1 MAEART
7 TITVDAA
14 HPTHAVDPLLYGV
27 FFEEINYAGCGGI
40 YAEKIQ
46 NRAFM
51 DPLTADAWGESVI
64 DRCAGRFGRGL
75 RLNDGTRNAKVAL
88 PEGIVGDLTECTIAA
103 WINPTN
109 VHPFA
114 KVFDFGNGQTGIVYY
129 NRAGAHMSL
138 ALASTQYLGGGS
150 GPGPSFVIS
159 VDGAKEAL
167 NAPDPLPP
175 GEWTHIAVT
184 LHGGTGRLFV
194 NGVVA
199 AENTEM
205 TLTPAD
211 MGPTVKNWIGAS
223 QFHVDPLFQGVI
235 DEFHIYDRALG
246 EAEVRSLMEAEGG
259 SAGGGNVAWYRF
271 EEDGG
276 STVADSSGAGHDAVI
291 VEPESAWRPLADG
304 GGSVRASLD
313 DRAPLNDQLTRS
325 LRLDIG
331 GVDAGQRV
339 GMANTGYFGVPAVAG
354 ETSRVSF
361 WAKAAT
367 DLSVPVTVAIEKVD
381 GSGTVAAAS
390 VSGLTSEW
398 QRFET
403 TLTVPDDAGDTTDNR
418 FVIGIDRRD
427 ESAATSGDAALTDA
441 TIWLQVV
448 SLFPPTYEGRENG
461 FRADLVELLRA
472 LEPGFLRFP
481 GGTYVLGRTVET
493 RFDWKSA
500 IGPIWERPG
509 HDNDVWGYWSDDGL
523 GLLEY
528 LQLAEDLD
536 AIPVVGVYPGLSGGR
551 PVPQDELAP
560 YVQDA
565 LDLIEYTIGPVT
577 STWARERA
585 ADGHPEPFATPIIE
599 IGNED
604 FLGVGDSYTA
614 YRYPMFHDAIKAA
627 YPQVKTIATMPV
639 PGHDV
644 EILDEHMYRGPK
656 ALIERAEQYDDYD
669 RDGVKIF
676 VGEWAVVTDA
686 GNHCTSTLDAAI
698 AEACVHDGARAQRG
712 RRRHAVL
719 RTAVRVRRRVAVE
732 PRPDRVR
739 PPAQLRLTVVLGAA
753 AVRDLSRGPVP
764 PHGVDLGAAVL
775 LGDRRHRDGLDVP
788 QGREPDRRGRPR
800 HGAVRRR
807 RRQRGDRPR
816 PDRGRSR
823 RAQRVGGSGA
833 RGPAVVPTAGHGRN
847 VRLRG
852 PSAFGVGDRL
862 LRGCAVRRR
871 SGAMTVRSER
881 HGDGRGGAPR
891 ASGDDGGVDVC
902 VLVRGTRAMRG
913 PSASWTASGERAPRH
928 QERRRAATSTGA
940 RR

>member
-1 MAEART
+1 MAEPRT

-51 DPLTADAWGESVI
+51 DPHTADAWGESVI

-75 RLNDGTRNAKVAL
+75 QLNDGTRNAKVAL
-88 PEGIVGDLTECTIAA
+88 PAGIVGDLTECTITA
-103 WINPTN
+103 WINPTV
-109 VHPFA
+109 VHPLA

-138 ALASTQYLGGGS
+138 ALASTQYLGGGA

-159 VDGAKEAL
+159 VEGKKEAL
-167 NAPDPLPP
+167 NAPDPLPA
-175 GEWTHIAVT
+175 GEWTHLAVT
-184 LHGGTGRLFV
+184 LHGDTGRLYV

-211 MGPTVKNWIGAS
+211 MGPTVENWIGAS

-235 DEFHIYDRALG
+235 DEFQIHDRALS
-246 EAEVRSLMEAEGG
+246 EPEVRALMETAEG
-259 SAGGGNVAWYRF
+259 SLGGGNVVWYHF
-271 EEDGG
+271 EEDDGPD
-276 STVADSSGAGHDAVI
+276 VRDSSGAGHDAVI
-291 VEPESAWRPLADG
+291 VEPESAWHSLAEG
-304 GGSVRASLD
+304 GGAITATID
-313 DRAPLNDQLTRS
+313 EGHPLNDQLTRS

-331 GVDAGQRV
+331 NVEAGQRV

-354 ETSRVSF
+354 VAYRVSF

-367 DLSVPVTVAIEKVD
+367 DLSTPVTVGIESVD
-381 GSGTVAAAS
+381 GSGTIAEATVT
-390 VSGLTSEW
+390 GLTSQW
-398 QRFET
+398 QRFVT
-403 TLTVPDDAGDTTDNR
+403 TLTVPDDAGDSTDNR
-418 FVIGIDRRD
+418 FVIGIDRRGEREASSPD
-427 ESAATSGDAALTDA
+427 GTASTGT

-448 SLFPPTYEGRENG
+448 SLFPPTYEDRENG

-493 RFDWKSA
+493 RFDWKAA

-528 LQLAEDLD
+528 LQLAEALD

-551 PVPQDELAP
+551 PVAQDELAP

-577 STWARERA
+577 SSWGAKRA

-639 PGHDV
+639 PGQLV
-644 EILDEHMYRGPK
+644 EILDEHMYRGPR
-656 ALIERAEQYDDYD
+656 ALIERGEQYDDYD
-669 RDGVKIF
+669 RGGVKIF

-698 AEACVHDGARAQRG
+698 AEGAFMTVLERNADVVVMQCYAPLFAFDGVSQWNPDLIG
-712 RRRHAVL
+712 FDHL
-719 RTAVRVRRRVAVE
+719 RSYGSPSYWVQ
-732 PRPDRVR
+732 
-739 PPAQLRLTVVLGAA
+739 QLFAT
-753 AVRDLSRGPVP
+753 
-764 PHGVDLGAAVL
+764 H
-775 LGDRRHRDGLDVP
+775 
-788 QGREPDRRGRPR
+788 
-800 HGAVRRR
+800 
-807 RRQRGDRPR
+807 
-816 PDRGRSR
+816 
-823 RAQRVGGSGA
+823 
-833 RGPAVVPTAGHGRN
+833 
-847 VRLRG
+847 
-852 PSAFGVGDRL
+852 VGDRYL
-862 LRGCAVRRR
+862 PTASTSEQLYCSATVDTTTGAMFLKVANPTDVGHRVTLRFTDADVTKAKFHVLTGDDPGARNGLTDPERVVPQSSELRGTAGAFDYEVPPR
-871 SGAMTVRSER
+871 SATVIT
-881 HGDGRGGAPR
+881 
-891 ASGDDGGVDVC
+891 C
-902 VLVRGTRAMRG
+902 
-913 PSASWTASGERAPRH
+913 
-928 QERRRAATSTGA
+928 
-940 RR
+940 